1 MSRTVTLIIH
11 RRTRQATTPR
21 HDPWESA
28 QSNLASHNDHG
39 RGGAGRSEDQRF
51 HLFPVLVY
59 HEYMIHVWQDSTSE
73 GPADCVFD
81 LSLHPPLAEGLQSV
95 ALTAHHTSPNT
106 AIVARGVTDL
116 ASSQG

>member
-21 HDPWESA
+21 HDPWEPA

-51 HLFPVLVY
+51 HYFPVLVY
-59 HEYMIHVWQDSTSE
+59 HEHMIHVWKDSTS
-73 GPADCVFD
+73 GGCADCVFN
-81 LSLHPPLAEGLQSV
+81 LSLHQLAGGLQSV